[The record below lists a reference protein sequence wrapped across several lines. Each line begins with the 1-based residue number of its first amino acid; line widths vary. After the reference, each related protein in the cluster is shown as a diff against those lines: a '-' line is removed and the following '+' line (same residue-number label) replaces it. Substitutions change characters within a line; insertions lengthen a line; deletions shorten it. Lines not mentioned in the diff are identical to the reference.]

1 MIETSL
7 TFALRN
13 FMVALYVC
21 SNIGSVLLFSS
32 ADHRDEWTLDNP
44 RPAAPVCWWCT
55 VGHPA
60 REFRDIRLLAVT
72 TATNGVD
79 STTRRSRA
87 NCIMKVFVNDGQAS
101 SSGQR

>member
-32 ADHRDEWTLDNP
+32 ADHRDEWMDTGQPSDGG
-44 RPAAPVCWWCT
+44 ACWWCT

-60 REFRDIRLLAVT
+60 GEFRDIRLLAVT